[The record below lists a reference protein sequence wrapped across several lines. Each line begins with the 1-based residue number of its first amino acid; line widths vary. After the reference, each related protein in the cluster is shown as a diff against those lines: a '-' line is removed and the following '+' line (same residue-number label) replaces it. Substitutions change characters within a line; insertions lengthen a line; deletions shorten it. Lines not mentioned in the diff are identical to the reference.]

1 MDWGNTPRQ
10 RGVARARTRGL
21 SLALVFTPLAQ
32 ALILLAGS
40 VFLVTLVRRL
50 ALPTSMAYLLVGLV
64 LGPHALGVVSDSG
77 TTRLLAELGVAF
89 LLFTLGLEF
98 SLPRMLAM
106 RGEVF
111 GLGALQ
117 VGVTAAAF
125 ASLGRLLGIPWL
137 TAVVLGGAVAMSSTA
152 ILLQQL
158 TERAE
163 LNRTHGRLAFAMLL
177 FQDLAF
183 VPFFAL
189 GALLA
194 AGDNHFPLAEVVAR
208 LIGGVLAIVAVLA
221 AGRWLLRPLFH
232 EIAHS
237 RLRELFTL
245 AVLLVVLSS
254 AWVSHLAGLSFA
266 LGAFL
271 SGMMLAET
279 EYRHQIEAAIRP
291 FRDILLG
298 LFFISVGMLL
308 NVRLLG
314 ALSELGIVLAMLVTL
329 VILKAVLAALVTR
342 PFTNS
347 RFRALRTGIVVAIG
361 GEFGVALCS
370 VLLQAGL
377 VPERYGEALVVAIVL
392 SMVLSPLIL
401 NNNKRVA
408 RFLLREQAPTATASE
423 REEAATGQIAR
434 REHVILCGFG
444 RVGQNV
450 ARVLESQGFEYIALD
465 LDLAR
470 IRAAR
475 QAGDPVL
482 FGDSADEEMLIRA
495 GIESA
500 SAVVI
505 SFSNPATSLGILH
518 SVRRLRPQLPVL
530 VRTADDA
537 RIKELQAAGATDVV
551 PETFEASLMLVSH
564 VLMLLHVPV
573 SRVLR
578 TLADIRNSRY
588 AVLRNIVHRGDAVD
602 ETGEQLREE
611 LKSVVVPPGA
621 WAVGRS
627 LREVRSRG
635 VEVTFTGV
643 RRQGI
648 LGREPSPETILHDG
662 DIVVIY
668 GQPEELER
676 AEAVLLAG

>member
-1 MDWGNTPRQ
+1 M
-10 RGVARARTRGL
+10 L
-21 SLALVFTPLAQ
+21 TPLAQ

-50 ALPTSMAYLLVGLV
+50 ALPTSLAYLLVGLV
-64 LGPHALGVVSDSG
+64 LGPYAFGVVSDSG

-106 RGEVF
+106 RREVF

-117 VGVTAAAF
+117 VLATTGVFAAI
-125 ASLGRLLGIPWL
+125 GHLLGVGWL
-137 TAVVLGGAVAMSSTA
+137 TAIVLGGAISMSSTA
-152 ILLQQL
+152 LLLQQL

-163 LNRTHGRLAFAMLL
+163 INRTHGRLAFAMLL

-189 GALLA
+189 A
-194 AGDNHFPLAEVVAR
+194 AMLVAREDRFPFIESVVA
-208 LIGGVLAIVAVLA
+208 LGTGVLALVGVLA
-221 AGRWLLRPLFH
+221 VGRWLLRPLFH

-245 AVLLVVLSS
+245 TVLLVVLAS
-254 AWVSHLAGLSFA
+254 AYVSHLSGLSFA

-271 SGMMLAET
+271 AGMMLAET
-279 EYRHQIEAAIRP
+279 EYRYQIDAAIRP
-291 FRDILLG
+291 FRDLLLG
-298 LFFISVGMLL
+298 LFFVSVGMLL
-308 NVRLLG
+308 NLHLLG
-314 ALSELGIVLAMLVTL
+314 RPSELAIAFAMLLTL
-329 VILKAVLAALVTR
+329 VILKA
-342 PFTNS
+342 
-347 RFRALRTGIVVAIG
+347 LRTGIVMSIG
-361 GEFGVALCS
+361 GEFGIALCT
-370 VLLQAGL
+370 VLLQAHL
-377 VPERYGEALVVAIVL
+377 VPETLGEPLLVAIVV
-392 SMVLSPLIL
+392 SMVLSPVIL
-401 NNNKRVA
+401 NHNKRVA
-408 RFLLREQAPTATASE
+408 RFLLHEHAPALTAAE
-423 REEAATGQIAR
+423 REEEATQEIAQ

-465 LDLAR
+465 LDPAR

-475 QAGDPVL
+475 QAGDPVM
-482 FGDSADEEMLIRA
+482 FGDSADEEMLSRA
-495 GIESA
+495 GIAHA

-505 SFSNPATSLGILH
+505 SFSDPVTALGILR
-518 SVRRLRPQLPVL
+518 SVRRMHPDLPVL
-530 VRTADDA
+530 VRTADDT
-537 RIKELQAAGATDVV
+537 RLRELQDAGATDVV

-573 SRVLR
+573 TRVVRALGE
-578 TLADIRNSRY
+578 IRNSRY
-588 AVLRNIVHRGDAVD
+588 AVLRNIVRRGDARVVD
-602 ETGEQLREE
+602 ETTEQREE
-611 LKSVVVPPGA
+611 IRSIVVPPGA

-627 LREVRSRG
+627 LGEVRNRG
-635 VEVTFTGV
+635 VAVTFTGV
-643 RRQGI
+643 RRHGI
-648 LGREPSPETILHDG
+648 LGREPSVETVLRDG

>member
-1 MDWGNTPRQ
+1 MLAP
-10 RGVARARTRGL
+10 L
-21 SLALVFTPLAQ
+21 SQV
-32 ALILLAGS
+32 LILLAVS

-50 ALPTSMAYLLVGLV
+50 SLPTSLAYLLVGLL
-64 LGPHALGVVSDSG
+64 LGPHALAVVPDSG

-106 RGEVF
+106 RREVF

-117 VGVTAAAF
+117 VLTTTAAF
-125 ASLGRLLGIPWL
+125 ATVGWLLGLPWL

-183 VPFFAL
+183 VPFLAL
-189 GALLA
+189 GSLLA
-194 AGDNHFPLAEVVAR
+194 AGADRYSLGESALTV
-208 LIGGVLAIVAVLA
+208 IGGALAIVAVLA

-245 AVLLVVLSS
+245 AVLLVVLAS

-271 SGMMLAET
+271 AGMMLAET
-279 EYRHQIEAAIRP
+279 EYRHQIEAVIRP

-298 LFFISVGMLL
+298 LFFIAVGMLL
-308 NVRLLG
+308 DVRLLARPG
-314 ALSELGIVLAMLVTL
+314 GLGVVLLMLLTLVTL
-329 VILKAVLAALVTR
+329 KAAIASVVTR

-347 RFRALRTGIVVAIG
+347 RFKALRTGIVMAIG
-361 GEFGVALCS
+361 GEFGIALCTM
-370 VLLQAGL
+370 LLQAGL
-377 VPERYGEALVVAIVL
+377 VPPATGQPLVVAIVL

-401 NNNKRVA
+401 SNNKRVA
-408 RFLLREQAPTATASE
+408 RWLLREQAPTATASE
-423 REEAATGQIAR
+423 REQSATREIAQ

-450 ARVLESQGFEYIALD
+450 ARVLEAQGFEYIALD
-465 LDLAR
+465 LDPAR

-475 QAGDPVL
+475 QAGDPVMY
-482 FGDSADEEMLIRA
+482 GDSADEEMLAKA
-495 GIESA
+495 GIA
-500 SAVVI
+500 AATALVI
-505 SFSNPATSLGILH
+505 SFSDPKTSIGILH
-518 SVRRLRPQLPVL
+518 SVRRVRAELPVL
-530 VRTADDA
+530 VRTQDDA
-537 RIKELQAAGATDVV
+537 RLKELQDAGATDVV

-573 SRVLR
+573 ARVARALG
-578 TLADIRNSRY
+578 DIRNSRY
-588 AVLRNIVHRGDAVD
+588 AVLRNIVRHGHGDERPLD
-602 ETGEQLREE
+602 EPLEPREE
-611 LKSVVVPPGA
+611 IKSIVVPPGA

-627 LREVRSRG
+627 LGEVRSRG
-635 VEVTFTGV
+635 VAVTFTGV

-648 LGREPSPETILHDG
+648 LGREPAPDTVLRDG

>member
-1 MDWGNTPRQ
+1 MI
-10 RGVARARTRGL
+10 
-21 SLALVFTPLAQ
+21 TPLAQ

-50 ALPTSMAYLLVGLV
+50 ALPTSLAYLCVGLV

-77 TTRLLAELGVAF
+77 TTRLLAELGVAV

-106 RGEVF
+106 RREVF

-117 VGVTAAAF
+117 VIATTAVFAAL
-125 ASLGRLLGIPWL
+125 ANLLGIGWL
-137 TAVVLGGAVAMSSTA
+137 TATVVGGAIAMSSTA
-152 ILLQQL
+152 LLLQQL

-163 LNRTHGRLAFAMLL
+163 INRTHGRLAFAMLL

-189 GALLA
+189 GAMLA
-194 AGDNHFPLAEVVAR
+194 AGQDRFPLSQSAVA
-208 LIGGVLAIVAVLA
+208 LLSGVLALVGVLA

-245 AVLLVVLSS
+245 TVLLVVLAS
-254 AWVSHLAGLSFA
+254 AYVSHLAGLSFA

-271 SGMMLAET
+271 AGMMLAET
-279 EYRHQIEAAIRP
+279 EYRFQIDAAIRP
-291 FRDILLG
+291 FRDLLLG
-298 LFFISVGMLL
+298 LFFVSVGMLL
-308 NVRLLG
+308 NLHLLG
-314 ALSELGIVLAMLVTL
+314 RLSELAIALAMLVTL
-329 VILKAVLAALVTR
+329 VVLKALIAALVTW
-342 PFTNS
+342 PFAHS
-347 RFRALRTGIVVAIG
+347 RFKALRTGIVMSIG
-361 GEFGVALCS
+361 GEFGIALCT
-370 VLLQAGL
+370 VLLQGGL
-377 VPERYGEALVVAIVL
+377 VPEGLGEPLLVAIVL
-392 SMVLSPLIL
+392 SMVLSPVIL

-408 RFLLREQAPTATASE
+408 RFLLREHAPALTAAA
-423 REEAATGQIAR
+423 REEEATQEIAQ

-450 ARVLESQGFEYIALD
+450 ARVLERQGFEYIALD
-465 LDLAR
+465 LDPAR

-475 QAGDPVL
+475 QAGDPVM
-482 FGDSADEEMLIRA
+482 FGDSADEEMLARA
-495 GIESA
+495 GIA
-500 SAVVI
+500 HANAVVI
-505 SFSNPATSLGILH
+505 SFSDPATALGILR
-518 SVRRLRPQLPVL
+518 SARRMHPDLPVL
-530 VRTADDA
+530 VRTADDS
-537 RIKELQAAGATDVV
+537 RLKELQDAGATDVV

-573 SRVLR
+573 SRVVR
-578 TLADIRNSRY
+578 TLGEIRAGRY
-588 AVLRNIVHRGDAVD
+588 AVLRNIVRRGDARVVD
-602 ETGEQLREE
+602 ETSEHHEE
-611 LKSVVVPPGA
+611 IKSVVVPPGA
-621 WAVGRS
+621 WAVGHS
-627 LREVRSRG
+627 LSEVRDRG
-635 VEVTFTGV
+635 VAVTFTGV
-643 RRQGI
+643 RRHGI
-648 LGREPSPETILHDG
+648 LGREPSGETVLRDG

>member
-1 MDWGNTPRQ
+1 MF
-10 RGVARARTRGL
+10 A
-21 SLALVFTPLAQ
+21 PLAQ

-40 VFLVTLVRRL
+40 VFLITLVRRL
-50 ALPTSMAYLLVGLV
+50 SLPTSLAYLLVGLV

-106 RGEVF
+106 RREVF

-117 VGVTAAAF
+117 VLATTAVF
-125 ASLGRLLGIPWL
+125 AVVGHLLGVRWL
-137 TAVVLGGAVAMSSTA
+137 ISVVLGGAVAMSSTA
-152 ILLQQL
+152 MLLQQL

-189 GALLA
+189 GALLS
-194 AGDNHFPLAEVVAR
+194 AGRERFALSESLEALGSAVLA
-208 LIGGVLAIVAVLA
+208 LIGVLA

-232 EIAHS
+232 EISHS

-245 AVLLVVLSS
+245 TVLLVVLSS
-254 AWVSHLAGLSFA
+254 AWVSHLSGLSFA

-271 SGMMLAET
+271 AGMMLGET
-279 EYRHQIEAAIRP
+279 EYRYQIDTAIRP
-291 FRDILLG
+291 FRDLLLG

-308 NVRLLG
+308 NLHLLWHP
-314 ALSELGIVLAMLVTL
+314 SELAIALAMLVTL
-329 VILKAVLAALVTR
+329 VVLKAVIAALVTW
-342 PFTNS
+342 PFTHS
-347 RFRALRTGIVVAIG
+347 RFKALRTGIVMSIG
-361 GEFGVALCS
+361 GEFGIALCT

-377 VPERYGEALVVAIVL
+377 APEGLVEPLLVAIVL
-392 SMVLSPLIL
+392 SMVLSPVIL

-408 RFLLREQAPTATASE
+408 RFLLHEHAPALTAVE
-423 REEAATGQIAR
+423 REEEATQEIAQ

-465 LDLAR
+465 LDPAR

-475 QAGDPVL
+475 QAGDPVM
-482 FGDSADEEMLIRA
+482 FGDSADEEMLARA
-495 GIESA
+495 GIAHA

-505 SFSNPATSLGILH
+505 SFSDPATALGILR
-518 SVRRLRPQLPVL
+518 SVRRMHPDLPVL

-537 RIKELQAAGATDVV
+537 RLKELKDAGATDVV

-564 VLMLLHVPV
+564 VLMLLRVPV
-573 SRVLR
+573 SRVVRALGE
-578 TLADIRNSRY
+578 IRNSRY
-588 AVLRNIVHRGDAVD
+588 AVLRNIVRPGDSGMVD
-602 ETGEQLREE
+602 ETSEQREE
-611 LKSVVVPPGA
+611 IKSVVVPPGA

-627 LREVRSRG
+627 LGEVRSRG
-635 VEVTFTGV
+635 VAVTFTGV
-643 RRQGI
+643 RRHGI
-648 LGREPSPETILHDG
+648 LGREPAENTVLRDG

-668 GQPEELER
+668 GQPDELER

>member
-1 MDWGNTPRQ
+1 M
-10 RGVARARTRGL
+10 
-21 SLALVFTPLAQ
+21 FTPLAQ

-40 VFLVTLVRRL
+40 VFLVSLVRRL
-50 ALPTSMAYLLVGLV
+50 ALPTSLAYLLVGLA

-106 RGEVF
+106 RREVF

-117 VGVTAAAF
+117 VLATTAVFAAI
-125 ASLGRLLGIPWL
+125 GHLLGIAWL
-137 TAVVLGGAVAMSSTA
+137 TAIVLGGAVSMSSTA
-152 ILLQQL
+152 LLLQQL

-163 LNRTHGRLAFAMLL
+163 INRTHGRLAFAMLL

-189 GALLA
+189 A
-194 AGDNHFPLAEVVAR
+194 AMLIAREDRFPLTESVVA
-208 LIGGVLAIVAVLA
+208 LGIGVLALVGVLA

-245 AVLLVVLSS
+245 TVLLVVLSS
-254 AWVSHLAGLSFA
+254 AFVSHLAGMSFA

-271 SGMMLAET
+271 AGMMLGET
-279 EYRHQIEAAIRP
+279 EYRYQIDAAIRP
-291 FRDILLG
+291 FRDLLLG
-298 LFFISVGMLL
+298 LFFVSVGMLL
-308 NVRLLG
+308 DLHLL
-314 ALSELGIVLAMLVTL
+314 ARPSELAMALLMLVTL
-329 VILKAVLAALVTR
+329 VVLKAVIAALVTR
-342 PFTNS
+342 PFARS
-347 RFRALRTGIVVAIG
+347 RFKALRTGIVMSIG
-361 GEFGVALCS
+361 GEFGIALCT
-370 VLLQAGL
+370 VLLEAGL
-377 VPERYGEALVVAIVL
+377 VPEALVEPLLVAIVL
-392 SMVLSPLIL
+392 SMVLSPVIL
-401 NNNKRVA
+401 NHNKRVA
-408 RFLLREQAPTATASE
+408 RYLLHEQAPVLTAAE
-423 REEAATGQIAR
+423 REEAATHEIAE

-450 ARVLESQGFEYIALD
+450 GRVLESYGFEYIALD
-465 LDLAR
+465 LDPAR

-475 QAGDPVL
+475 QAGDPVM
-482 FGDSADEEMLIRA
+482 FGDSADEEMLTKA
-495 GIESA
+495 GIA
-500 SAVVI
+500 RANAVVI
-505 SFSNPATSLGILH
+505 SFSDPATALGILRG
-518 SVRRLRPQLPVL
+518 VRRMRPELPVL
-530 VRTADDA
+530 VRTADDT
-537 RIKELQAAGATDVV
+537 RLKELQDAGATDVV

-573 SRVLR
+573 TRVVR
-578 TLADIRNSRY
+578 TLGEIRNSRY
-588 AVLRNIVHRGDAVD
+588 AVLRNIVRRGDARVVD
-602 ETGEQLREE
+602 ETTEQREE
-611 LKSVVVPPGA
+611 IRSIVVPPGA

-627 LREVRSRG
+627 LGEVRNRG
-635 VEVTFTGV
+635 VGVTFTGV
-643 RRQGI
+643 RRHGI
-648 LGREPSPETILHDG
+648 LGREPAGDTILRDG

>member
-1 MDWGNTPRQ
+1 MFSP
-10 RGVARARTRGL
+10 L
-21 SLALVFTPLAQ
+21 SQVLL
-32 ALILLAGS
+32 LLAAS
-40 VFLVTLVRRL
+40 VFLVTVARRL
-50 ALPTSMAYLLVGLV
+50 RLPTSLAYLLAGLV
-64 LGPHALGVVSDSG
+64 LGPHALAVVSDSG

-106 RGEVF
+106 RREVF
-111 GLGALQ
+111 GLGAAQLT
-117 VGVTAAAF
+117 VTGGVF
-125 ASLGRLLGIPWL
+125 ALIGNALGLPWL
-137 TAVVLGGAVAMSSTA
+137 TAIVLGGAVAMSSTA

-183 VPFFAL
+183 AP
-189 GALLA
+189 LLA
-194 AGDNHFPLAEVVAR
+194 LASALSAGAGFDKNDSAVAVV
-208 LIGGVLAIVAVLA
+208 GGMLAIVAVLA

-245 AVLLVVLSS
+245 TVLFVVLAS
-254 AWVSHLAGLSFA
+254 AWVSHIAGLSLA

-279 EYRHQIEAAIRP
+279 EYRHQIEAVIRP

-308 NVRLLG
+308 DMRLLG
-314 ALSELGIVLAMLVTL
+314 RAGELAMVLAMLVSL
-329 VILKAVLAALVTR
+329 VVIKATLAALVTR
-342 PFTNS
+342 PFTTT
-347 RFRALRTGIVVAIG
+347 RFKALRTGIVMSIG

-370 VLLQAGL
+370 IMLQAGL
-377 VPERYGEALVVAIVL
+377 APERLGEPLLVAIVL
-392 SMVLSPLIL
+392 SMVLSPFIL

-408 RFLLREQAPTATASE
+408 RWLLRERAPAPSASE
-423 REEAATGQIAR
+423 REAAATGQIAR

-465 LDLAR
+465 LDPAR

-475 QAGDPVL
+475 QAGDPVVY
-482 FGDSADEEMLIRA
+482 GDSADEELLTTA
-495 GIESA
+495 GLANA

-505 SFSNPATSLGILH
+505 SFSDPATSIGILH
-518 SVRRLRPQLPVL
+518 SVRRVRPDVPVL
-530 VRTADDA
+530 VRTEDDA
-537 RIKELQAAGATDVV
+537 RLQELRDAGATDVV

-564 VLMLLHVPV
+564 VLMLLRVPV
-573 SRVLR
+573 SRVVR
-578 TLADIRNSRY
+578 AVGDIRNNRY
-588 AVLRNIVHRGDAVD
+588 AVLRNIVGQDESQPVD
-602 ETGEQLREE
+602 ELGEHREAT
-611 LKSVVVPPGA
+611 KSVVVPPGA

-627 LREVRSRG
+627 LEEVRSRN
-635 VEVTFTGV
+635 VAVTFTGV

-648 LGREPSPETILHDG
+648 LGRDPAGDTVLRDG

>member
-1 MDWGNTPRQ
+1 MFEPFSQ
-10 RGVARARTRGL
+10 V
-21 SLALVFTPLAQ
+21 
-32 ALILLAGS
+32 LILLAGS
-40 VFLVTLVRRL
+40 VFLVTLARRL
-50 ALPTSMAYLLVGLV
+50 GLPTTLAYLVVGLV
-64 LGPHALGVVSDSG
+64 LGPHALAVVSDSG
-77 TTRLLAELGVAF
+77 TTRLLADLGVAF

-106 RGEVF
+106 RREVF
-111 GLGALQ
+111 GLGAAQ
-117 VGVTAAAF
+117 VAATAAVF
-125 ASLGRLLGIPWL
+125 AILARLLGMPWL
-137 TAVVLGGAVAMSSTA
+137 TAAVVGGAVSMSSTA

-163 LNRTHGRLAFAMLL
+163 LNRTHGRLAFSILL

-183 VPFFAL
+183 VPFLAL
-189 GALLA
+189 ASALVAGKDHFQMRESALA
-194 AGDNHFPLAEVVAR
+194 VVGGILAV
-208 LIGGVLAIVAVLA
+208 VAVLA

-245 AVLLVVLSS
+245 TVLFVVLAS
-254 AWVSHLAGLSFA
+254 AWVSQVAGLSLA

-279 EYRHQIEAAIRP
+279 EYRHQIESVIRP

-308 NVRLLG
+308 DTRLLVR
-314 ALSELGIVLAMLVTL
+314 ELGLVSGMLLAIVV
-329 VILKAVLAALVTR
+329 LKAAIAALVTR
-342 PFTNS
+342 PFTTS
-347 RFRALRTGIVVAIG
+347 RFKALRTGIVISIG
-361 GEFGVALCS
+361 GEFGVALCTIGLQS
-370 VLLQAGL
+370 DLIPAPLGQPLL
-377 VPERYGEALVVAIVL
+377 VAIVL
-392 SMVLSPLIL
+392 SMVLSPFIL

-408 RFLLREQAPTATASE
+408 RRLLFEEGPPRTASE
-423 REEAATGQIAR
+423 REDAATSEIAR

-465 LDLAR
+465 LDPAR

-475 QAGDPVL
+475 QAGDPVI
-482 FGDSADEEMLIRA
+482 FGDSAAEDLLIKV
-495 GIESA
+495 GLDTA
-500 SAVVI
+500 SVLVI
-505 SFSNPATSLGILH
+505 SFSDPGTSLGILR
-518 SVRRLRPQLPVL
+518 SVRRLRPAVPVL
-530 VRTADDA
+530 VRTQDDV
-537 RIKELQAAGATDVV
+537 RLKELQDAGATDVV

-573 SRVLR
+573 ARVIRALG
-578 TLADIRNSRY
+578 DIRNNRY
-588 AVLRNIVHRGDAVD
+588 AVLRNIVRRGDARPLD
-602 ETGEQLREE
+602 ETHEYREE

-621 WAVGRS
+621 WAVGRT
-627 LREVRSRG
+627 LGDVHGRG
-635 VEVTFTGV
+635 VHVTFTGI

-648 LGREPSPETILHDG
+648 LGREPATETVLRDG

-676 AEAVLLAG
+676 AESILLAG

>member
-1 MDWGNTPRQ
+1 MLAP
-10 RGVARARTRGL
+10 L
-21 SLALVFTPLAQ
+21 SQV
-32 ALILLAGS
+32 LILLAAS

-50 ALPTSMAYLLVGLV
+50 ALPTSVAYLLVGLA
-64 LGPHALGVVSDSG
+64 LGPHALAVVSDSN

-106 RGEVF
+106 RREVF
-111 GLGALQ
+111 GLGAAQ
-117 VGVTAAAF
+117 VTATAAVF
-125 ASLGRLLGIPWL
+125 ALLARLLGTAWL
-137 TAVVLGGAVAMSSTA
+137 PAVVLGGAVAMSSTA

-183 VPFFAL
+183 VPLLAL
-189 GALLA
+189 GTLLA
-194 AGDNHFPLAEVVAR
+194 AGTERFRLAESALAV
-208 LIGGVLAIVAVLA
+208 LGGVLALVAVLA

-232 EIAHS
+232 VIAHS

-254 AWVSHLAGLSFA
+254 AGASHIAGMSFA

-279 EYRHQIEAAIRP
+279 EYRHQIESAIRP
-291 FRDILLG
+291 FRDILVG

-308 NVRLLG
+308 DVGLLTRP
-314 ALSELGIVLAMLVTL
+314 SELAIALLMLIVMV
-329 VILKAVLAALVTR
+329 VLKATIAALVTR

-347 RFRALRTGIVVAIG
+347 RFKALRTGIVISIG

-370 VLLQAGL
+370 LLLGARL
-377 VPERYGEALVVAIVL
+377 VTESYAEPLLIAIVL
-392 SMVLSPLIL
+392 SMVLSPAIL
-401 NNNKRVA
+401 NHNKRVA
-408 RFLLREQAPTATASE
+408 RFVLRERAPAPSASE
-423 REEAATGQIAR
+423 REEAATGEIAR

-450 ARVLESQGFEYIALD
+450 ARVLERQGFEYLALD

-475 QAGDPVL
+475 QAGDPVM
-482 FGDSADEEMLIRA
+482 FGDSADEGMLAKA
-495 GIESA
+495 GIATA
-500 SAVVI
+500 SALVI
-505 SFSNPATSLGILH
+505 SFSDPATAIGILH
-518 SVRRLRPQLPVL
+518 SVRRMRPELPVL
-530 VRTADDA
+530 VRTQDDA
-537 RIKELQAAGATDVV
+537 RLKELQEAGATDVV
-551 PETFEASLMLVSH
+551 PETFETSLMLVSH

-573 SRVLR
+573 PRVVR
-578 TLADIRNSRY
+578 TLSDIRSDRY
-588 AVLRNIVHRGDAVD
+588 AVLRNIVRRGDARVAD
-602 ETGEQLREE
+602 ETSEHREE
-611 LKSVVVPPGA
+611 LRSVVVPPGA

-627 LREVRSRG
+627 LGEVRGRG
-635 VEVTFTGV
+635 VEATFTGV

-648 LGREPSPETILHDG
+648 LGREPAHETVLRDG

-668 GQPEELER
+668 GRPEELEH
-676 AEAVLLAG
+676 AESVLLAG

>member
-1 MDWGNTPRQ
+1 M
-10 RGVARARTRGL
+10 L
-21 SLALVFTPLAQ
+21 TPLSEV
-32 ALILLAGS
+32 LLLLAGS
-40 VFLVTLVRRL
+40 VFLVTVVRRL
-50 ALPTSMAYLLVGLV
+50 ALPTSLAYLLVGLV
-64 LGPHALGVVSDSG
+64 LGPYALGVVSDSG

-98 SLPRMLAM
+98 SLPRMIAL
-106 RGEVF
+106 RREVF

-117 VGVTAAAF
+117 VIATAAVF
-125 ASLGRLLGIPWL
+125 ALLGNLLGISWL
-137 TAVVLGGAVAMSSTA
+137 AAIVLGGAIAMSSTA
-152 ILLQQL
+152 ILLHQL

-163 LNRTHGRLAFAMLL
+163 INRTHGRLAIAMLL

-183 VPFFAL
+183 VPFLAL
-189 GALLA
+189 GSLLA
-194 AGDNHFPLAEVVAR
+194 SGKDYFLLEETAAAI
-208 LIGGVLAIVAVLA
+208 IGGVLAVAVVLA

-245 AVLLVVLSS
+245 TVLLVVLSS

-271 SGMMLAET
+271 AGMMLAET
-279 EYRHQIEAAIRP
+279 EYRHQIETAIRP

-308 NVRLLG
+308 DLHVLTRPSVLG
-314 ALSELGIVLAMLVTL
+314 TVLAMLVSL
-329 VILKAVLAALVTR
+329 VVLKALIAAAVTR
-342 PFTNS
+342 PFAGS
-347 RFRALRTGIVVAIG
+347 RFKALRTGIVIAIG
-361 GEFGVALCS
+361 GEFGIALCTI
-370 VLLQAGL
+370 LLQAAL
-377 VPERYGEALVVAIVL
+377 VPARLGQPLVVAMVL

-401 NNNKRVA
+401 KNNKSVA
-408 RFLLREQAPTATASE
+408 RFLLRERAPSPTASE
-423 REEAATGQIAR
+423 REDSATREIAQ
-434 REHVILCGFG
+434 REHVVLCGFG

-475 QAGDPVL
+475 QAGDPVM
-482 FGDSADEEMLIRA
+482 FGDSADEDMLAKA
-495 GIESA
+495 GVDNA

-505 SFSNPATSLGILH
+505 SFSDPATSIGILR
-518 SVRRLRPQLPVL
+518 SVRRLHPELPVL
-530 VRTADDA
+530 VRTQDDA
-537 RIKELQAAGATDVV
+537 RLKELQDAGATDVV

-564 VLMLLHVPV
+564 VLMLLRVPV
-573 SRVLR
+573 SRVVR
-578 TLADIRNSRY
+578 TLGDIRSSRY
-588 AVLRNIVHRGDAVD
+588 AVLRSIVRRGDSRLVD
-602 ETGEQLREE
+602 ETSEHREE
-611 LKSVVVPPGA
+611 IRSVVVSPGA
-621 WAVGRS
+621 WAVGHTLS
-627 LREVRSRG
+627 EVRGRG
-635 VEVTFTGV
+635 VEATVTGV

-648 LGREPSPETILHDG
+648 LGREPSGDTVLREG

>member
-1 MDWGNTPRQ
+1 M
-10 RGVARARTRGL
+10 
-21 SLALVFTPLAQ
+21 FTPLAQ

-50 ALPTSMAYLLVGLV
+50 SLPTSLAYLLVGLV

-106 RGEVF
+106 RREVF

-117 VGVTAAAF
+117 VTATTTVFAAI
-125 ASLGRLLGIPWL
+125 GHLLGISWL
-137 TAVVLGGAVAMSSTA
+137 SSIVLGGAVAMSSTA
-152 ILLQQL
+152 MLLQQL

-163 LNRTHGRLAFAMLL
+163 INRTHGRLAFAMLL

-189 GALLA
+189 GAMLS
-194 AGDNHFPLAEVVAR
+194 AGQDRFPLAESLEA
-208 LIGGVLAIVAVLA
+208 LAGGVLALVGVLA

-232 EIAHS
+232 EITHS

-271 SGMMLAET
+271 AGMMLAET
-279 EYRHQIEAAIRP
+279 EYRYQIDSAIRP
-291 FRDILLG
+291 FRDLLLG

-308 NVRLLG
+308 NLHLLG
-314 ALSELGIVLAMLVTL
+314 RVSELAIALAMLVTL
-329 VILKAVLAALVTR
+329 VVLKAVIAALVTR

-347 RFRALRTGIVVAIG
+347 RFKALRTGIVMSIG
-361 GEFGVALCS
+361 GEFGIALCT
-370 VLLQAGL
+370 VLLTAEL
-377 VPERYGEALVVAIVL
+377 VPEGLGEPLLVAIVL
-392 SMVLSPLIL
+392 SMVLSPVIL
-401 NNNKRVA
+401 NHNKRVA
-408 RFLLREQAPTATASE
+408 RFLLREHAPGLTAAE
-423 REEAATGQIAR
+423 REEEATQEIAQ

-465 LDLAR
+465 LDPAR

-482 FGDSADEEMLIRA
+482 FGDSADEEMLARA
-495 GIESA
+495 GIAHA

-505 SFSNPATSLGILH
+505 SFSDPATALAILR
-518 SVRRLRPQLPVL
+518 SVRQMHPELPVL

-537 RIKELQAAGATDVV
+537 RLSELQEAGATDVV

-573 SRVLR
+573 SRVVR
-578 TLADIRNSRY
+578 TLGGIRGNRY
-588 AVLRNIVHRGDAVD
+588 AVLRNIVGREDSRAAD
-602 ETGEQLREE
+602 EASEPHEE
-611 LKSVVVPPGA
+611 IRSVVVPPGA

-627 LREVRSRG
+627 LSEVRNRG
-635 VEVTFTGV
+635 VAVTFTGV
-643 RRQGI
+643 RRHGI
-648 LGREPSPETILHDG
+648 LGREPSADTVLRNG

>member
-1 MDWGNTPRQ
+1 MI
-10 RGVARARTRGL
+10 A
-21 SLALVFTPLAQ
+21 PLTQ
-32 ALILLAGS
+32 VLILLASS
-40 VFLVTLVRRL
+40 VLLVTLARRVG
-50 ALPTSMAYLLVGLV
+50 LPTTLAYLAVGVV
-64 LGPHALGVVSDSG
+64 LGPHALKIVSDSG
-77 TTRLLAELGVAF
+77 TTRQLAELGVAF

-106 RGEVF
+106 RREVF

-117 VGVTAAAF
+117 VLATSTAF
-125 ASLGRLLGIPWL
+125 AALGRLLFGLPWL
-137 TAVVLGGAVAMSSTA
+137 TAIVLGGAVAMSSTA

-163 LNRTHGRLAFAMLL
+163 LNRTHGRLAFAILL

-183 VPFFAL
+183 VPFLAL
-189 GALLA
+189 GGLLA
-194 AGDNHFPLAEVVAR
+194 AGADRFRLGESALT

-245 AVLLVVLSS
+245 A
-254 AWVSHLAGLSFA
+254 GLSFA

-271 SGMMLAET
+271 AGMMLAET
-279 EYRHQIEAAIRP
+279 EYRHQIESVIRP

-308 NVRLLG
+308 DVRLLG
-314 ALSELGIVLAMLVTL
+314 RPSGLGVVVLMLATL
-329 VILKAVLAALVTR
+329 VILKAAIAGVVTR
-342 PFTNS
+342 PFTDS
-347 RFRALRTGIVVAIG
+347 RFKALRTGIVVAIG
-361 GEFGVALCS
+361 GEFGIALCS
-370 VLLQAGL
+370 MLLQAGL
-377 VPERYGEALVVAIVL
+377 VPPASGQPLVVAIVL

-401 NNNKRVA
+401 SNNKRVA
-408 RFLLREQAPTATASE
+408 RWLLHEQAPPTTASE
-423 REEAATGQIAR
+423 REQSATAEIAL

-450 ARVLESQGFEYIALD
+450 ARVLEGQGFEYIALD
-465 LDLAR
+465 LDPAR

-475 QAGDPVL
+475 QAGDPVMY
-482 FGDSADEEMLIRA
+482 GDSADEEMLAKA
-495 GIESA
+495 GIATA
-500 SAVVI
+500 STLVI
-505 SFSNPATSLGILH
+505 SFSDPATSLGILR
-518 SVRRLRPQLPVL
+518 SARRLRAELPVL
-530 VRTADDA
+530 VRTQDDA
-537 RIKELQAAGATDVV
+537 QLKELQDAGATDVV

-578 TLADIRNSRY
+578 TVNEIRNNRY
-588 AVLRNIVHRGDAVD
+588 AVLRNIVRRGDARPLD
-602 ETGEQLREE
+602 ETHEHREE
-611 LKSVVVPPGA
+611 IKSVVVPPGA
-621 WAVGRS
+621 WAVGRT
-627 LREVRSRG
+627 LGDVRSRG
-635 VEVTFTGV
+635 VEVVFTGV

-648 LGREPSPETILHDG
+648 LGRDPAGDTVLRDG

>member
-1 MDWGNTPRQ
+1 MI
-10 RGVARARTRGL
+10 
-21 SLALVFTPLAQ
+21 TPLAQ

-50 ALPTSMAYLLVGLV
+50 ALPTSLAYLCVGLV

-106 RGEVF
+106 RREVF

-117 VGVTAAAF
+117 VIATTAGFAAL
-125 ASLGRLLGIPWL
+125 ANLLGIGWL
-137 TAVVLGGAVAMSSTA
+137 TATVVGGAIAMSSTA
-152 ILLQQL
+152 LLLQQL

-163 LNRTHGRLAFAMLL
+163 INRTHGRLAFAMLL

-189 GALLA
+189 GAMLA
-194 AGDNHFPLAEVVAR
+194 AGQDRFPLSQSAVA
-208 LIGGVLAIVAVLA
+208 LLSGVLALVGVLA

-245 AVLLVVLSS
+245 TVLLVVLAS
-254 AWVSHLAGLSFA
+254 AYVSHLAGLSFA

-271 SGMMLAET
+271 AGMMLAET
-279 EYRHQIEAAIRP
+279 EYRFQIDAAIRP
-291 FRDILLG
+291 FRDLLLG
-298 LFFISVGMLL
+298 LFFVSVGMLL
-308 NVRLLG
+308 NLHLLG
-314 ALSELGIVLAMLVTL
+314 RPSELAIALAMLVTL
-329 VILKAVLAALVTR
+329 VVLKALIAALVTW
-342 PFTNS
+342 PFAHS
-347 RFRALRTGIVVAIG
+347 RFKALRTGIVMSIG
-361 GEFGVALCS
+361 GEFGIALCT
-370 VLLQAGL
+370 VLLQGGL
-377 VPERYGEALVVAIVL
+377 VPEGLGEPLLVAIVL
-392 SMVLSPLIL
+392 SMVLSPVIL

-408 RFLLREQAPTATASE
+408 RFLLREHAPALTAAA
-423 REEAATGQIAR
+423 REEEATQEIAQ

-450 ARVLESQGFEYIALD
+450 ARVLERQGFEYIALD
-465 LDLAR
+465 LDPAR

-475 QAGDPVL
+475 QAGDPVM
-482 FGDSADEEMLIRA
+482 FGDSADEEMLARA
-495 GIESA
+495 GIA
-500 SAVVI
+500 HANAVVI
-505 SFSNPATSLGILH
+505 SFSDPATALGILR
-518 SVRRLRPQLPVL
+518 SARRMHPDLPVL
-530 VRTADDA
+530 VRTADDS
-537 RIKELQAAGATDVV
+537 RLKELQDAGATDVV

-573 SRVLR
+573 SRVVR
-578 TLADIRNSRY
+578 TLGEIRAGRY
-588 AVLRNIVHRGDAVD
+588 AVLRNIVRRGDARVVD
-602 ETGEQLREE
+602 ETSEHHEE
-611 LKSVVVPPGA
+611 IKSVVVPPGA
-621 WAVGRS
+621 WAVGHS
-627 LREVRSRG
+627 LSEVRDRG
-635 VEVTFTGV
+635 VAVTFTGV
-643 RRQGI
+643 RRHGI
-648 LGREPSPETILHDG
+648 LGREPSGETVLRDG

>member
-1 MDWGNTPRQ
+1 MF
-10 RGVARARTRGL
+10 A
-21 SLALVFTPLAQ
+21 PLTQ
-32 ALILLAGS
+32 ALILLASS
-40 VFLVTLVRRL
+40 VFFVTLARRL
-50 ALPTSMAYLLVGLV
+50 ALPTNVAYLLVGLV
-64 LGPHALGVVSDSG
+64 LGPHALGVVTDSG

-106 RGEVF
+106 RREVF
-111 GLGALQ
+111 GLGAAQ
-117 VGVTAAAF
+117 VAGTAGVF
-125 ASLGRLLGIPWL
+125 ALLGHVLGIPL
-137 TAVVLGGAVAMSSTA
+137 LVAIVLGGAVAMSSTA

-183 VPFFAL
+183 VPFLAL
-189 GALLA
+189 SGALIAGENHFLGESLA
-194 AGDNHFPLAEVVAR
+194 AV
-208 LIGGVLAIVAVLA
+208 IGGVLAIVAVLA
-221 AGRWLLRPLFH
+221 VGRWLLRPLFH

-245 AVLLVVLSS
+245 AVLLVALGS
-254 AWVSHLAGLSFA
+254 AWVSHIAGLSFA

-279 EYRHQIEAAIRP
+279 EYRHQIEAVIRP

-308 NVRLLG
+308 DMHLLG
-314 ALSELGIVLAMLVTL
+314 RVSELGIALLMLATL
-329 VILKAVLAALVTR
+329 VFLKATIAALVSR
-342 PFTNS
+342 PFTTS
-347 RFRALRTGIVVAIG
+347 RFKALRTGIVVSIG

-370 VLLQAGL
+370 ILLQARL
-377 VPERYGEALVVAIVL
+377 VPETLGEPLLVAIVL
-392 SMVLSPLIL
+392 SMVFSPLIL

-408 RFLLREQAPTATASE
+408 RLLLREHGPVRTAIE
-423 REEAATGQIAR
+423 REDAATHEIAL

-465 LDLAR
+465 LDPAR

-475 QAGDPVL
+475 QAGDPVF
-482 FGDSADEEMLIRA
+482 FGDSSDEEMLA
-495 GIESA
+495 KVGLATA

-505 SFSNPATSLGILH
+505 SFSDPATALGILR
-518 SVRRLRPQLPVL
+518 SVRRLRPEVPVL

-537 RIKELQAAGATDVV
+537 RIKELQDAGATDVV

-564 VLMLLHVPV
+564 VLMLLRVPV
-573 SRVLR
+573 SRVVRALNE
-578 TLADIRNSRY
+578 IRSNRY
-588 AVLRNIVHRGDAVD
+588 AVLRNIVRRGDARPVD
-602 ETGEQLREE
+602 ETSEHREE

-621 WAVGRS
+621 WAVGRRLS
-627 LREVRSRG
+627 EVRDRG
-635 VEVTFTGV
+635 VAVTFSGV

-648 LGREPSPETILHDG
+648 LGREPTDDTVLRDG

-676 AEAVLLAG
+676 AESVLLAG